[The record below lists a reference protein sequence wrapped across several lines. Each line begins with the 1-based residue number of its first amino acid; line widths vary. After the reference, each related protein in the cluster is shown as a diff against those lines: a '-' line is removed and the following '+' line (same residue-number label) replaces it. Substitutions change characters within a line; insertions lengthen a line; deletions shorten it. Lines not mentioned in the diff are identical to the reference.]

1 MLPVHDL
8 YTTLHNTGY
17 GMTELTCAVIA
28 RNYED
33 SNVKLG
39 SVGKL
44 LAGIET
50 KVGCSQVD
58 TLIRHY

>member
-1 MLPVHDL
+1 MLSVYDFPYH
-8 YTTLHNTGY
+8 TGY

-50 KVGCSQVD
+50 KVGCS
-58 TLIRHY
+58 